1 MTNKFFLP
9 ALEAQ
14 SISIYYDQLCAIRN
28 ISLKISRNQVT
39 SIIGPSGCGKSTLL
53 RCFNRM
59 NELIPNCRLD
69 GTVLFNGDNIYSDK
83 IDVTELRTDIGMVFQ
98 KPNPFPKSIYDNVA
112 FGPRILNNKSN
123 LDDIVE
129 KSLKNVG
136 LWDDVKN
143 NLKKN
148 AYDLSGGQ
156 QQRLCIARALAVEP
170 EILLMDEPCSALDP
184 ISTSKIEDLI
194 TDLKKNYTIHKYV
207 ISRGLLIKASCHRK
221 PLLPFV
227 AQKLLQHQAY
237 SLRHD

>member
-143 NLKKN
+143 NLKKMHMIFLEDN
-148 AYDLSGGQ
+148 NKDY
-156 QQRLCIARALAVEP
+156 ALHE
-170 EILLMDEPCSALDP
+170 LLL
-184 ISTSKIEDLI
+184 
-194 TDLKKNYTIHKYV
+194 
-207 ISRGLLIKASCHRK
+207 
-221 PLLPFV
+221 
-227 AQKLLQHQAY
+227 
-237 SLRHD
+237 